1 MKTVMQYRED
11 IKALMKK
18 AADVNAACVA
28 ENRDPAEAELTFQN
42 EIMDTVKE
50 YQTIIQTKERQDKM
64 QATLEQP
71 EDRLT
76 KPAPENKGHGITIK
90 DKEKFSSFGEQ
101 ISAVISAGR
110 PNGHI
115 DPRLFNSATGLNET
129 TPSEGGFL
137 VQQDFSSTLFE
148 EMIETGMLAP
158 KCRRV
163 TISGN
168 SNGIKLNGVDE
179 TSRESTLYGGI
190 QVYPKAEAAAAT
202 ASKPKF
208 REIELNLKKTM
219 GLCYLTEELM
229 QDSVALESWIRPAF
243 VSAFGFKIDDYIIRG
258 TGAGQPLGILNSGA
272 LVSVGKETGQAK
284 ETLLAENVINM
295 YSRMF
300 AGSLNSAEWYI
311 NQNLIPQL
319 FTMSIAVGTGGVPV
333 YLPPGNTL
341 NNAPG
346 GSLFGRPV
354 NPIEHCSTLGTQGDI
369 IFADFSKGYILAEKG
384 GVRSETSIHVQFLYD
399 EEVIK
404 FVIRLDGQT
413 LRASALVPYKGG
425 SGSTQSHFIVLD
437 SRT

>member
-1 MKTVMQYRED
+1 MKTITQLKEEV
-11 IKALMKK
+11 KSLM
-18 AADVNAACVA
+18 AASSKIDATCVA
-28 ENRDPAEAELTFQN
+28 ENRSPNDSELQVKNDILDQVQALRNELDVREREERMMVVLGKPAET
-42 EIMDTVKE
+42 
-50 YQTIIQTKERQDKM
+50 
-64 QATLEQP
+64 
-71 EDRLT
+71 LT
-76 KPAPENKGHGITIK
+76 KPAPDNKGHGITIK
-90 DKEKFSSFGEQ
+90 DKEKFGSFGEQ

-115 DPRLFNSATGLNET
+115 DPRLFNAATGLNET